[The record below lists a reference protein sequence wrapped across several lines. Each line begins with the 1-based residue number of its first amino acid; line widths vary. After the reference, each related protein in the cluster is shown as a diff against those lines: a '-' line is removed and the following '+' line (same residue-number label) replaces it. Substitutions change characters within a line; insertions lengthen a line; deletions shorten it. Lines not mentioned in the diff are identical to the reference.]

1 MRFRPCI
8 DLHGGKVKQIVGSS
22 LRDDGAGLATN
33 FVSQK
38 PPRYYAELYHRDG
51 LKGAHVIM
59 LGSGNEEAAREALAA
74 APGELQI
81 GGGITPA
88 NAAQWLEA
96 GAAQVIVTSWLFENG
111 DFSPRRLEEICRAV
125 PRERLVLDLSCRPV
139 DGRYVVAC
147 DRWQHLTSLQLDEK
161 TFNELAGVCCEFLIH
176 AVAVEGCQSG
186 IDRRLVELL
195 AAECPL
201 PCTYAGGIHSMEDI
215 RIIGETGQGKI
226 DFTVGSALDIFGGT
240 ALKYD
245 ELKAFA

>member
-1 MRFRPCI
+1 
-8 DLHGGKVKQIVGSS
+8 LHGGKVKQIVGSS

-111 DFSPRRLEEICRAV
+111 EFSLRRLEEICRAV